1 MLLHEI
7 VYSVHYVSP
16 IWCRY
21 WPLVLS
27 LALQVKKK
35 KAIRAPM
42 VILLLA
48 ISIVNTEEV
57 RVEHIWKLV

>member
-27 LALQVKKK
+27 IALQVKKK

-42 VILLLA
+42 VILPLA
-48 ISIVNTEEV
+48 ISIASSEHR
-57 RVEHIWKLV
+57 RVDQIWKLV